1 VILDTRDKITSDV
14 SEAEKEGSSERRT
27 YSWTRQDRCASKRSA
42 QGSGGPRNK
51 NSHMPDGDLKLV
63 SEQLKAERRTI
74 SLINAKGGAEPKK
87 LERKMDFKVAVE
99 QGKVAE
105 RRVIR
110 QFNTMSEGDIC
121 KLSNMVAETLQPVV
135 EQKIRQTVKG
145 MVEEVIKSLSTVQS
159 NWQRDYQETVKD
171 IVSTNKNDLL
181 AATKGLED
189 MIKQV
194 VTDGQTGLKQGAE
207 ALLLGIESS
216 VSECDKSWKKVGK
229 QLEKSLGSHGAT
241 IKDAIFAHGDGIQ
254 DAVSDLVLKETETQR
269 HLTTMYAE
277 LSELRRKIEGI
288 PGAWQYQ
295 QTGGNGGVRVENL
308 RVLQHEGVV
317 AVGAGNDV
325 NDGVDHAVVGG
336 AAGHVN
342 DLLDDVA
349 AGGVGGEGGMPVEQ
363 VLQEFGLNG
372 RVDPALLDEP
382 DYEPCDDGSSF
393 RY

>member
-1 VILDTRDKITSDV
+1 
-14 SEAEKEGSSERRT
+14 
-27 YSWTRQDRCASKRSA
+27 
-42 QGSGGPRNK
+42 
-51 NSHMPDGDLKLV
+51 
-63 SEQLKAERRTI
+63 
-74 SLINAKGGAEPKK
+74 
-87 LERKMDFKVAVE
+87 
-99 QGKVAE
+99 
-105 RRVIR
+105 
-110 QFNTMSEGDIC
+110 
-121 KLSNMVAETLQPVV
+121 
-135 EQKIRQTVKG
+135 
-145 MVEEVIKSLSTVQS
+145 
-159 NWQRDYQETVKD
+159 
-171 IVSTNKNDLL
+171 LL

-229 QLEKSLGSHGAT
+229 QIEKSLGSHGAT

-288 PGAWQYQ
+288 GAWQYQ

-336 AAGHVN
+336 AAGDVNDLLDLRVLQHEGVVAVGAGNDMNDGVDHAVVGGAAGDVN

-349 AGGVGGEGGMPVEQ
+349 AGGVGGEVEQ

-372 RVDPALLDEP
+372 RIDSALLDEP

>member
-1 VILDTRDKITSDV
+1 
-14 SEAEKEGSSERRT
+14 
-27 YSWTRQDRCASKRSA
+27 
-42 QGSGGPRNK
+42 
-51 NSHMPDGDLKLV
+51 
-63 SEQLKAERRTI
+63 
-74 SLINAKGGAEPKK
+74 
-87 LERKMDFKVAVE
+87 
-99 QGKVAE
+99 
-105 RRVIR
+105 
-110 QFNTMSEGDIC
+110 
-121 KLSNMVAETLQPVV
+121 
-135 EQKIRQTVKG
+135 
-145 MVEEVIKSLSTVQS
+145 VEEVIKSLSTVQS

-171 IVSTNKNDLL
+171 IVATNKNDLL

-194 VTDGQTGLKQGAE
+194 VTDGKAGLKQGAE

-216 VSECDKSWKKVGK
+216 VSECDKSWKKVGE

-241 IKDAIFAHGDGIQ
+241 IKDAIFAHGDGVQ

-269 HLTTMYAE
+269 HLTVMYAE
-277 LSELRRKIEGI
+277 LSELRRKVEGI

-295 QTGGNGGVRVENL
+295 QNGGVRVENL

-325 NDGVDHAVVGG
+325 NDGVDNVSRRAVNGSVVGG
-336 AAGHVN
+336 AAGNVN
-342 DLLDDVA
+342 DFLDDVS
-349 AGGVGGEGGMPVEQ
+349 AGGVGGEGEMPVEQ